1 MKDYEVA
8 NLISPSDK
16 APELS
21 PQNVLERRWAHSLAR
36 FLPMVSENPFWR
48 FSRTR
53 SELDASFGWKI
64 HISATILNACSIV
77 RAVGPALVQ
86 NNILFKAPST
96 LSRLRALNSGVV
108 FGYSQ
113 IGKLITVFPKSE
125 REFLDLLHILEP
137 LLRHWWNCPAVPFDI
152 RFGRTCIYYRYGSFT
167 NAEDTIPAIGDRGW
181 TIRDTRDARM
191 LEYAVKNDPA
201 RAYHPPS
208 RRTSPPFPARYLVCE
223 ALSQRGKGGVY
234 SAIDVSSSPPR
245 QCVIK
250 EGRLNGETTW
260 SGRDG
265 RRLIQNEERVLKLL
279 RDKLPVPRILDSFES
294 GGNYYLVLEQIEG
307 TRLDRLE
314 LRRLTI
320 YSRLELG
327 KRLSAIV
334 ETIHG
339 CGWIWRDCKPQN
351 LLVATNGTLRPIDF
365 EGACPVDSPDPEAWS
380 TLTVVN
386 NSGTARAD
394 IESSMLL
401 DLHQLAVCLSW
412 LLLDPDNSR
421 CGQGDLVSRT
431 LSGAIIAMTD
441 PGSAEEWSAAAIS
454 ELISLELYRLAQSES
469 RAMS

>member
-8 NLISPSDK
+8 DLISPSDN
-16 APELS
+16 ALELS
-21 PQNVLERRWAHSLAR
+21 PQNVLERRWAHSLGR
-36 FLPMVSENPFWR
+36 FLPIVSENPFWR

-64 HISATILNACSIV
+64 HISATILNACSV
-77 RAVGPALVQ
+77 VHAVGPALVQ
-86 NNILFKAPST
+86 RNVLFKAPST

-108 FGYSQ
+108 FGYCQ
-113 IGKLITVFPKSE
+113 IGKFITVFPKSDQ
-125 REFLDLLHILEP
+125 EFLDLLHILGP
-137 LLRHWWNCPAVPFDI
+137 LLMRWCNCPNVPFDI
-152 RFGRTCIYYRYGSFT
+152 RLGRTCIYYRYGSFT
-167 NAEDTIPAIGDRGW
+167 NGKNTIPAIGDRPA
-181 TIRDTRDARM
+181 TIRDTRDGRM
-191 LEYAVKNDPA
+191 LEYSVKHDPA

-208 RRTSPPFPARYLVCE
+208 RRTSPRFPARYLVCE

-234 SAIDVSSSPPR
+234 SAIDVGSSPPR

-265 RRLIQNEERVLKLL
+265 RRLIQNEERVLNLL

-294 GGNYYLVLEQIEG
+294 AGNYYLVLEQIEG
-307 TRLDRLE
+307 ARLDRLE
-314 LRRLTI
+314 LAHLTI
-320 YSRLELG
+320 YCRLEFG

-351 LLVATNGTLRPIDF
+351 LLVATDGQLRPIDF

-386 NSGTARAD
+386 NSGTAGAD
-394 IESSMLL
+394 IESSILL

-412 LLLDPDNSR
+412 LLFGPDNFK
-421 CGQGDLVSRT
+421 CGQGDLLSRT
-431 LSGAIIAMTD
+431 LGAAIIAMKD
-441 PGSAEEWSAAAIS
+441 PGSVEEWSAPAIY
-454 ELISLELYRLAQSES
+454 ELINTELYRLAQSES